1 MEDLD
6 WIPTM
11 IQTVFWAGNVLGC
24 FLWGFC
30 NDRFGRKT
38 TIFWSHLVY
47 FLGNLGTCVVPPL
60 LLRLVT
66 HRAARNILTV
76 SLLSCLRLA
85 AGCSHH
91 TVSHLPC
98 LLAIEYCGI
107 RQRTVP
113 VMCLIVSYSLAS
125 ITAPLLSSLMTHW
138 SQLALPAAALVLPV
152 VLGCK

>member
-11 IQTVFWAGNVLGC
+11 IQTIFWAGNVLGC

-47 FLGNLGTCVVPPL
+47 FLGNLGTCLVPVL
-60 LLRLVT
+60 LSLLT
-66 HRAARNILTV
+66 DRATRNILTV
-76 SLLSCLRLA
+76 SLLSLLRLA

-98 LLAIEYCGI
+98 LLALEYCGVSH
-107 RQRTVP
+107 RTVP
-113 VMCLIVSYSLAS
+113 VMCLMISYSLAS

-138 SQLALPAAALVLPV
+138 SHLALPAAALILPV
-152 VLGCK
+152 ILGSK